1 MLDRY
6 LKQLSEE
13 LKLPTPPIDEQ
24 KRYHV
29 AIGDQKIVLKELDP
43 GVYFSTEISPVPP
56 HRKEDLC
63 MLLMRANFL
72 GQGTG
77 GGTIGM
83 SEDESLLTL
92 SLAIPYEMNYKTFH
106 ESLEDF
112 ANFVDYWK
120 KEVSKFK
127 HAVYSWLD
135 IS

>member
-13 LKLPTPPIDEQ
+13 LKLPTPPVDEQ
-24 KRYHV
+24 KKYHLV
-29 AIGDQKIVLKELDP
+29 LGDQKIALKNLDP
-43 GVYFSTEISPVPP
+43 GIYFFSDISPVPP
-56 HRKEDLC
+56 NRREDLY

-77 GGTIGM
+77 GAAIGM

-106 ESLEDF
+106 EALEDF
-112 ANFVDYWK
+112 TNFVDYWK
-120 KEVSKFK
+120 REVSKFK
-127 HAVYSWLD
+127 QAV
-135 IS
+135 